1 MSKVARTINIFFF
14 FWRKAGTINL
24 NEWNNKNF
32 HVLTYVP

>member
-1 MSKVARTINIFFF
+1 MSKVANTINFFF
-14 FWRKAGTINL
+14 FQRKAATINL